1 MKGKL
6 ACFSQMDLVVKYLY
20 KMIFYLSVFSWLY
33 YDFITIGDLKELSSI
48 EEADDSEETT
58 EMGEEINLEE
68 EGSEVKSDII
78 QEGKK

>member
-1 MKGKL
+1 
-6 ACFSQMDLVVKYLY
+6 
-20 KMIFYLSVFSWLY
+20 MIFYLSVFSWLY
-33 YDFITIGDLKELSSI
+33 YDFITIGDLKELSSV

>member
-20 KMIFYLSVFSWLY
+20 KMFFYSSVFSWLY